1 MSWRFAANELRE
13 ISQSVGES
21 VCGRSVS
28 GGVSEIR
35 SSYWRTTDWR
45 ACLSS
50 VRCLELCDLPQVGGV
65 LQGVGGY
72 HRSQ

>member
-13 ISQSVGES
+13 VSQSVGE
-21 VCGRSVS
+21 SVS